1 LKLNN
6 RTVRALT
13 LPAGENDRIV
23 FDDDLGG
30 FGYRLRRSPGGGLS
44 RTWVCQYRAHG
55 RTRRITIASN
65 ELLDA
70 DQARTQAKRILG
82 AVALGRDPQ
91 AERESARLKQV
102 HTLKSVAETYL
113 EDRKHELR
121 PASYRVTKLYLGGK
135 AYFGPLHNTPIS
147 EIRRADV
154 AARISAVKR
163 NSGMVTASRARSAL
177 STLFVWAMGEGLAEA
192 NPVIGTNQPDTSEP
206 RDRVLT
212 SEELVAIWKASG
224 DGEYGK
230 IVKLL
235 MLLCSRRQEI
245 GGMKWSE
252 INREK
257 CEWTLPKERAK
268 NKRELTLPLPPAAI
282 SIIESVPQI
291 VSRDRVFGAR
301 APTGFCGWT
310 WSKAELDQ
318 RLGDSVRPWRIHDVR
333 RSVATHLADD
343 LNVQPHVIECILGH
357 YGGFR
362 RGTAQVYNKS
372 PYANEM
378 RSALMAWSEHLQS
391 LVDGTARK
399 IIAFPQKS
407 APGA

>member
-1 LKLNN
+1 VHGEAACCFPHASRDAEVFRLKLNN

-70 DQARTQAKRILG
+70 DQARAQAKRILG

-291 VSRDRVFGAR
+291 VSRDRGGASTDR
-301 APTGFCGWT
+301 ILRLDLEQGRTRPAPR
-310 WSKAELDQ
+310 
-318 RLGDSVRPWRIHDVR
+318 RLGEALANSRCSEIGRDAPSRRLERAAACDRVHPRPLWWIPPRH
-333 RSVATHLADD
+333 
-343 LNVQPHVIECILGH
+343 
-357 YGGFR
+357 
-362 RGTAQVYNKS
+362 GTG
-372 PYANEM
+372 
-378 RSALMAWSEHLQS
+378 LQ
-391 LVDGTARK
+391 
-399 IIAFPQKS
+399 
-407 APGA
+407 